1 MMAFV
6 STLKLHHHLR
16 QDTRRIIAAASSV
29 LILTC
34 AVVVGF
40 LLIAVWVSSSA
51 SSSDEEEEVL
61 LLLDSNTARGASSLD
76 TAAPLVVGAA
86 DIWRVWNSAQAGI
99 RRGGRDVDSNL
110 GEQVADKEKDEEEEE
125 EEEETGPAA
134 GSNSEELSAADS
146 ETETATSEQSK
157 SSTQQDLQQEEEY
170 KWKSC
175 AWIGAQDYVPCL
187 DNRKSYLGRNKV
199 HKHLEHR
206 SLEWHYP
213 SEAAAAAQQQ
223 QQQPKCLIPLPLG
236 YKAPICWPESRDQ
249 IWYDNVPHQKLV
261 SFKADQNW
269 MKKFENKLVF
279 PCCGGTQFKDGALQ
293 YINFIQRVYP
303 EIEWGKNIRV
313 VLDVGCGVASFGGYL
328 FDKDVITMSVAP
340 KDEHEAQVQLA
351 LERGIPA
358 LSSVMSTRLLFP
370 SNVFDMVHCA
380 HCQVHWHG
388 DGGMLLLELNRVLRP
403 GGYFVWSPT
412 PVYQNTPTDLE
423 AWNQMIVVTES
434 MSWKLVAK
442 QYNSNE
448 AAIGVVIFQKP
459 KDNQELYETSCR
471 VATSSLPF
479 CSEVDNADAAWYVKM
494 TRCIHRIPVSAR
506 SQWPAQWP
514 ARLMATP
521 TWLTDSETGI
531 YGKPATEDYWAD
543 TQQWEHVVQ
552 KLYLQGALGIN
563 WTTIR
568 NIMDMRAGYGGFA
581 AALVKQPV
589 WVMNIIPISEPD
601 TLPIIYDRGL
611 IGMYH
616 DWCEPHSTYPR
627 TYDLLH
633 ANHIISSITNKCNI
647 LSLVMEMDRILRPGG
662 WVIFCDEV
670 ELLIKVEDIVKSM
683 HWDIMFTY
691 KIDNNSEQL
700 LAVQKSFWRPD
711 PSNL

>member
-388 DGGMLLLELNRVLRP
+388 DE
-403 GGYFVWSPT
+403 
-412 PVYQNTPTDLE
+412 
-423 AWNQMIVVTES
+423 MIVVTES